1 MIAGQ
6 LPRSLEVRMSQKQR
20 EAVGN
25 LLRGAPS
32 SPDRSVAEQRAGYEG
47 IFVDRSLGEGV
58 VIRGRTLGGRPAV
71 DIEVAGPRREGKIL
85 YLHGGGYVVG
95 SGRTG
100 SHLAAALARR
110 TGIPAVS
117 LDYRLAPENP
127 FPAGVED
134 GVAAYR
140 ELLDSGLRAS
150 DIVMAGDSAGGGL
163 AIATMLAARR
173 AGLPL
178 PARAAVFSPFVDLS
192 LAGASIEARAELDPL
207 FTHELLLAYAQHY
220 LAGHDPRDE
229 LISPVFADL
238 SGLPPLLIQVGS
250 HEVLLDDA
258 VRLATRAAESEVD
271 VTLEVVAGVPHVFQ
285 LYAGR
290 LDEADEA
297 LDRAGRFLA
306 RT

>member
-1 MIAGQ
+1 M
-6 LPRSLEVRMSQKQR
+6 EVGMSQEQR
-20 EAVGN
+20 EAIGN
-25 LLRGAPS
+25 LLRGGRS
-32 SPDRSVAEQRAGYEG
+32 SGDRTVTEQRAGFDR
-47 IFVDRSLGEGV
+47 IFADRSLGEGA
-58 VIRGRTLGGRPAV
+58 VIRSRTLGGRQAV
-71 DIEVAGPRREGKIL
+71 DIEVAGARRKGKIL

-95 SGRTG
+95 SAQTG
-100 SHLAAALARR
+100 SHLATALARR
-110 TGIPAVS
+110 AGIPAVS

-127 FPAGVED
+127 FPAAVED
-134 GVAAYR
+134 GLAAYR

-150 DIVMAGDSAGGGL
+150 DIVLAGDSAGGGL

-178 PARAAVFSPFVDLS
+178 PAGVAVFSPFVDLS
-192 LAGASIEARAELDPL
+192 LAGASIETRAELDPL
-207 FTHELLLAYAQHY
+207 FTREAVSAYAQHY
-220 LAGHDPRDE
+220 LAGRDPRDE
-229 LISPVFADL
+229 LISPAFADL
-238 SGLPPLLIQVGS
+238 TGLPPLLIQVGS

-285 LYAGR
+285 LYAGM

-306 RT
+306 RRLGAQLVG